1 MFINGEWLT
10 DGPTFPV
17 YNPATGE
24 QIGEVPTRGLLPGD
38 GNAFPHVT
46 AHWAHTSSTP
56 SSGTESATESM
67 RTREREAR

>member
-24 QIGEVPTRGLLPGD
+24 QIGEVADLSLI
-38 GNAFPHVT
+38 HI
-46 AHWAHTSSTP
+46 
-56 SSGTESATESM
+56 
-67 RTREREAR
+67 